1 MSLVFKCDRCG
12 DIYEMGDSNAY
23 GGIGRYVFYG
33 DGSIRS
39 SENPMNWCPR
49 CMRAFEKFET
59 DLDMEYRPTVNEI
72 LNEVEQMAIRDR
84 LSLGKAMTF
93 KDILPSVYQKMLVEK
108 KNKEVFIDVKVK
120 QN

>member
-1 MSLVFKCDRCG
+1 
-12 DIYEMGDSNAY
+12 
-23 GGIGRYVFYG
+23 
-33 DGSIRS
+33 
-39 SENPMNWCPR
+39 
-49 CMRAFEKFET
+49 
-59 DLDMEYRPTVNEI
+59 
-72 LNEVEQMAIRDR
+72 MAIRDR